1 MRMDISRDRTVEAGE
16 GVLRHLGARLHAAAP
31 SPHVVLFG
39 SVVWGVLMALSA
51 ALAIWM
57 HNSLIVASPLA
68 LTALYFYGGS
78 LAFAPGLWLSAVLFD
93 RRGMA
98 WRLIG
103 GTTVILLVTHTA
115 TAGIFAL
122 QYRVFYS
129 HWHSSFPS
137 VTWFFQFSFTSAGAI
152 YQYSVDS
159 IYYYW
164 PFTLLCFLGFGL
176 WFARRKRPL
185 AH

>member
-1 MRMDISRDRTVEAGE
+1 MD
-16 GVLRHLGARLHAAAP
+16 VLRAPAVETNKGSFRHLVARLHDAAP
-31 SPHVVLFG
+31 SPNIVLFG
-39 SVVWGVLMALSA
+39 SAAWGLLMAFSA
-51 ALAIWM
+51 MLAIWM
-57 HNSLIVASPLA
+57 HNGLIVASPLA
-68 LTALYFYGGS
+68 LIALYFYGGS
-78 LAFAPGLWLSAVLFD
+78 LAFAPGFWLAAVLFD

-98 WRLIG
+98 WRFIG
-103 GTTVILLVTHTA
+103 STIVILLATHTA

-137 VTWFFQFSFTSAGAI
+137 VVWFFQLSFTSAGAI

-164 PFTLLCFLGFGL
+164 PFTLICFLAFGL
-176 WFARRKRPL
+176 WFARMKRPV